1 MNGTLP
7 DLLSHVQIIYHIY
20 GAELSVSTSG
30 ALSYPNAS
38 PTHPS
43 TPSSVSSRFSNYGFH
58 PYASS
63 IPRGDSRST
72 SSTTNA
78 HSTSPAVSIVSVST
92 SVSSGPCSLLPPSS
106 SSTSSVQPTSKAK
119 RRLTNKQRR
128 DICLYFE
135 GRPTSRQEDIA
146 RLWDVERKTVSKIL
160 KHKIKW
166 MSDEGVSGEC

>member
-7 DLLSHVQIIYHIY
+7 DLLSHVRIIHHIY

-43 TPSSVSSRFSNYGFH
+43 TPSSTSSRSSNYGFH

-72 SSTTNA
+72 SSMTNA
-78 HSTSPAVSIVSVST
+78 RSTSPAVSTVSVST
-92 SVSSGPCSLLPPSS
+92 SVSSGPRSLPLPSS
-106 SSTSSVQPTSKAK
+106 ISTSSVQPTSKPK
-119 RRLTNKQRR
+119 RRLTNNQRR

-135 GRPTSRQEDIA
+135 EHPTLHQEDK
-146 RLWDVERKTVSKIL
+146 RDWDVEHSMVSKIL

-166 MSDEGVSGEC
+166 MLDEGVSGEC

>member
-1 MNGTLP
+1 MLL

-30 ALSYPNAS
+30 VSSYPNAS

-43 TPSSVSSRFSNYGFH
+43 TLSSVSSRFSNYGFH

-78 HSTSPAVSIVSVST
+78 RSTSPVVSTVSVSM
-92 SVSSGPCSLLPPSS
+92 SVSSGPHSLPLPLS
-106 SSTSSVQPTSKAK
+106 SSTSSVQPTSKPK
-119 RRLTNKQRR
+119 HRLTNNQQR

-135 GRPTSRQEDIA
+135 EHPTSHQEDKCD
-146 RLWDVERKTVSKIL
+146 WDVEHSTVSKIL

-166 MSDEGVSGEC
+166 MLDEGVSGEC

>member
-1 MNGTLP
+1 MLP

-20 GAELSVSTSG
+20 GAELSVSTSSTS
-30 ALSYPNAS
+30 SYPNAS
-38 PTHPS
+38 PTHLS

-58 PYASS
+58 PYALS

-78 HSTSPAVSIVSVST
+78 RSTSPVVSTVSVSM
-92 SVSSGPCSLLPPSS
+92 SVSSGPRSLPPPSS
-106 SSTSSVQPTSKAK
+106 SSTLSVQPTSKPK
-119 RRLTNKQRR
+119 HRLTNNQRR
-128 DICLYFE
+128 DVCLYFE
-135 GRPTSRQEDIA
+135 EHPTSHQEDK
-146 RLWDVERKTVSKIL
+146 RDWDVEHSTVSKIL